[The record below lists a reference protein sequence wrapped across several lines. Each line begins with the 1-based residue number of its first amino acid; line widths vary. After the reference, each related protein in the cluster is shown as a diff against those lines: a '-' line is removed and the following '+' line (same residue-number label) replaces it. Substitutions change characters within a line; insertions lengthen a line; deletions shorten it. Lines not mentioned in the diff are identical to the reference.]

1 MAIYHVIIDDV
12 AVFEQTATK
21 EDVET
26 LRTEVAKGDGGIKL
40 WVLCGALGTIS
51 AIILA
56 AITVAVSIINLGN

>member
-21 EDVET
+21 EK